1 MVAPVMKKP
10 RSRRGLVLGLNG
22 VLWRLA
28 RLRQRLQWSDGL
40 LRLALGGLCFQCGNR
55 WREQALCNT
64 AGLLGRGDA
73 AADHVLIKV
82 AQLSEGLYLQ
92 CLLHALIVRE
102 PGWA

>member
-40 LRLALGGLCFQCGNR
+40 LRLALGGLRFQSGNR
-55 WREQALCNT
+55 WREQALYNT

-73 AADHVLIKV
+73 AADQVLIKV